1 MSTMSD
7 SQPIMAARPE
17 PGSCAMRWCT
27 RFGLENQIP
36 DKRGPFLANNCR
48 LLWQEKRGDIIYVIP
63 EADVEQILIRK
74 LPAGTKAA
82 LAARARRHGRSSE
95 AEARAVIAESLAEES
110 TSMVDLIQMEDG
122 PTIDFEPEPLG
133 LTVRTGKI

>member
-1 MSTMSD
+1 MC
-7 SQPIMAARPE
+7 R
-17 PGSCAMRWCT
+17 
-27 RFGLENQIP
+27 LENRIP
-36 DKRGPFLANNCR
+36 DKKGRFFANNCR
-48 LLWQEKRGDIIYVIP
+48 LLWQEESEDIIYVIS

-133 LTVRTGKI
+133 LAVRTGKI

>member
-7 SQPIMAARPE
+7 SQPITAARPE

-27 RFGLENQIP
+27 MCRLENRIP
-36 DKRGPFLANNCR
+36 DKKGRFFANNCR
-48 LLWQEKRGDIIYVIP
+48 LLWQEESEDIIYVIS

-82 LAARARRHGRSSE
+82 LAARVRRQVLESDE
-95 AEARAVIAESLAEES
+95 AADYV
-110 TSMVDLIQMEDG
+110 
-122 PTIDFEPEPLG
+122 
-133 LTVRTGKI
+133 